1 MLGTPTHSTWAEG
14 MQQAK
19 KIDMKFP
26 NFPGTNL
33 AEVIPQASSDA
44 IDLMYQML
52 NWDPNKRATAYNLL
66 QHPFFTNYSLTE
78 RISTPEY
85 SSEVQSTNKAGI
97 KKYTNNK
104 KSEKKEDDT
113 INKLLNDTEGFDK
126 CKSILFN

>member
-1 MLGTPTHSTWAEG
+1 
-14 MQQAK
+14 
-19 KIDMKFP
+19 
-26 NFPGTNL
+26 
-33 AEVIPQASSDA
+33 
-44 IDLMYQML
+44 ML